1 MVGIRNLVVFHFGH
15 VVLLIH
21 LLYHP
26 LNRASFINKQLSWDI
41 PIYIISLHQMKDISP
56 APGQNWKW
64 IDVFRISY
72 KEFSL
77 CLTTYGLCSSSCSRE
92 GSCIFWKCLL
102 MLLLL
107 NALKNVIRLTGQIR
121 SLKTIFSSLEDTVH
135 ESKCKHRYV
144 YAIPGW

>member
-1 MVGIRNLVVFHFGH
+1 MYLGYLTRNSLSVVEERC
-15 VVLLIH
+15 LI
-21 LLYHP
+21 
-26 LNRASFINKQLSWDI
+26 
-41 PIYIISLHQMKDISP
+41 
-56 APGQNWKW
+56 
-64 IDVFRISY
+64 
-72 KEFSL
+72 
-77 CLTTYGLCSSSCSRE
+77 LTTYGLCSSSCSRE

-144 YAIPGW
+144 YAIPGWKLVPSCRGSPWKRESSLLSLCDKKHLYAFM